1 MNLYF
6 FTPTTNVSLHCRY
19 WKILVNW
26 PDSTSDLFLTL
37 MSSVYVVSQ
46 SQVISFL
53 FLTFSLLQDDWKKL
67 RILIYK
73 HFLNLCL
80 VLKLYFCRQK
90 KLELLLN
97 SSLSRLTLSGAVSRR
112 RFLSLRGGIRQ
123 ERDDWRDLRDQGPLV
138 QGCHL
143 RVAHQEAD
151 DEDS

>member
-1 MNLYF
+1 M
-6 FTPTTNVSLHCRY
+6 
-19 WKILVNW
+19 
-26 PDSTSDLFLTL
+26 
-37 MSSVYVVSQ
+37 
-46 SQVISFL
+46 ISFL